1 MPPTGGGG
9 GFSGVTTN
17 STLTGS
23 GLASSA
29 LSVNGWPTNIFI
41 IGGQA
46 DSSNATVANKVNY
59 SGFYL
64 TTSLTFT
71 TLGVDISTPDG
82 VNNSDIGIYN
92 AAGSSLLAN
101 IGAQH
106 LGSGGL
112 QSFTITQGTVTL
124 QPARYLLAFTSAAGT
139 LTLNKDNRVITWAFT
154 SGGVGVSAGGAL
166 PASIPAPTVS
176 FTISGGFLA
185 YLFA

>member
-23 GLASSA
+23 GQASSA
-29 LSVNGWPTNIFI
+29 LSVNGWPTNILV

-46 DSSNATVANKVNY
+46 DSSNGAVANKVNY

-71 TLGVDISTPDG
+71 TLGFNIGTLDG
-82 VNNSDIGIYN
+82 VNNSDVGIYN

-106 LGSGGL
+106 LGSTGM
-112 QSFTITQGTVTL
+112 QSFTVTQGTVTL
-124 QPARYLLAFTSAAGT
+124 QPARYLFAYTSAAST
-139 LTLNKDNRVITWAFT
+139 LAMQKDNRIITWAFT
-154 SGGVGVSAGGAL
+154 AGGVGVSVGGAL
-166 PASIPAPTVS
+166 PATIPAPTVS
-176 FTISGGFLA
+176 FTISGAFLA